1 MQTAAIQFGFTF
13 AQMFCMKKFLVYA
26 AIIALAACKGSDQ
39 KAQAEQKPQGPLAK
53 SANSEIFNRSFAVML
68 DNYYTLKDNF
78 VAEKQPEIDASAKTL
93 LLSVDSLKL
102 SELKGDTNII
112 ATARTYTEGIAAE
125 LKGLVGE
132 KDLENK
138 RKSFQMVGDQL
149 YDLLRTV
156 QYDRA
161 VIYHQYCPMAFNDQ
175 GANWLSNTAEV
186 KNPYIPKKMLT
197 CGEVKDSID
206 FRPKP

>member
-1 MQTAAIQFGFTF
+1 MKRCLFF
-13 AQMFCMKKFLVYA
+13 AVILF
-26 AIIALAACKGSDQ
+26 LAACGSNDD
-39 KAQAEQKPQGPLAK
+39 KAAVEAQPQGPLAK
-53 SANSEIFNRSFAVML
+53 SANSEAFNQSFELVL
-68 DNYYTLKDNF
+68 TNYYALKDDF
-78 VAEKQPEIDASAKTL
+78 VAEKDTAINRRASAL
-93 LLSVDSLKL
+93 MLSVDSLKL
-102 SELKGDTNII
+102 AELKGDTNII
-112 ATARTYTEGIAAE
+112 ATAKTYTAGISAE

-132 KDLENK
+132 KELEAK

-149 YDLLRTV
+149 YDLIRTV

-175 GANWLSNTAEV
+175 GANWLSNTAAIR
-186 KNPYIPKKMLT
+186 NPYIPKKMLE